1 VAGSVAPLAFIRTW
15 YNSRVSSYTSS
26 GRLDGQRQDSG
37 VREGIES
44 KARETDAAPGE
55 FEIDEPFSSLLSTTR
70 EVLFSPQR
78 FFDEL
83 PPYGPLGAPVLY
95 FLISLSIT
103 AVINVVASLTFLAVP
118 VGIAI
123 ATGSLDAGL
132 LTRGLTIFV
141 FASLVALPI
150 LFVAGFFASVLI
162 LHAFIRLIAGRDQ
175 KGLPATLRVSC
186 YAVGAPVAVA
196 WIPLAGIL
204 AVFYCFYLH
213 MTGLKRVHR
222 ISTARSLGPILILT
236 TLLLAVAAVVAAYDY
251 SMIREAMK

>member
-1 VAGSVAPLAFIRTW
+1 L
-15 YNSRVSSYTSS
+15 
-26 GRLDGQRQDSG
+26 
-37 VREGIES
+37 REGTES
-44 KARETDAAPGE
+44 KGHQTDAAARD
-55 FEIDEPFSSLLSTTR
+55 FEIVDPFSSLLSTTR
-70 EVLFSPQR
+70 DVLFSPQR

-83 PPYGPLGAPVLY
+83 PPDGPLGAPVLY
-95 FLISLSIT
+95 FLICSSIT
-103 AVINVVASLTFLAVP
+103 TVINVVSSLIFLAGP
-118 VGIAI
+118 VGIAL
-123 ATGSLDAGL
+123 ATGSLDTGL
-132 LTRGLTIFV
+132 LIRVLSIFV

-162 LHAFIRLIAGRDQ
+162 LHAFIRLIVGRDQ

-186 YAVGAPVAVA
+186 YAVGAPAAVA

-213 MTGLKRVHR
+213 TTGLKRVHR

-236 TLLLAVAAVVAAYDY
+236 ALLLALAAVVAAYDY

>member
-1 VAGSVAPLAFIRTW
+1 L
-15 YNSRVSSYTSS
+15 
-26 GRLDGQRQDSG
+26 
-37 VREGIES
+37 REGTES
-44 KARETDAAPGE
+44 KGHQTDAAARD
-55 FEIDEPFSSLLSTTR
+55 FEIVDPFSSLLSTTR
-70 EVLFSPQR
+70 DVLFSPQR

-83 PPYGPLGAPVLY
+83 PPDGPLGAPVLY
-95 FLISLSIT
+95 FLICSSIT
-103 AVINVVASLTFLAVP
+103 AVISVVAGFTFFAVP
-118 VGIAI
+118 VGIAV

-132 LTRGLTIFV
+132 LIRVLTIFV
-141 FASLVALPI
+141 FASLVVLPA

-213 MTGLKRVHR
+213 AIGLKRVHR
-222 ISTARSLGPILILT
+222 ISTSRSIGAILILT
-236 TLLLAVAAVVAAYDY
+236 TLLLMLATVVGVYDY
-251 SMIREAMK
+251 SVIREVMK

>member
-1 VAGSVAPLAFIRTW
+1 M
-15 YNSRVSSYTSS
+15 
-26 GRLDGQRQDSG
+26 
-37 VREGIES
+37 REGTES
-44 KARETDAAPGE
+44 KGHQTDAAARD
-55 FEIDEPFSSLLSTTR
+55 FEIVDPFSSLLSTTR
-70 EVLFSPQR
+70 DVLFSPQR

-83 PPYGPLGAPVLY
+83 PPDGPLGAPVLY
-95 FLISLSIT
+95 FLICSSIT
-103 AVINVVASLTFLAVP
+103 TVINVVSSLIFLAGP
-118 VGIAI
+118 VGIAL
-123 ATGSLDAGL
+123 ATGSLDTGL
-132 LTRGLTIFV
+132 LIRVLTIFV

-204 AVFYCFYLH
+204 AVFYCFYLQT
-213 MTGLKRVHR
+213 TGLKRVHR

-236 TLLLAVAAVVAAYDY
+236 TLLLALAAVVAAYDY

>member
-1 VAGSVAPLAFIRTW
+1 M
-15 YNSRVSSYTSS
+15 
-26 GRLDGQRQDSG
+26 
-37 VREGIES
+37 REGTES
-44 KARETDAAPGE
+44 KGHQTDAAARD
-55 FEIDEPFSSLLSTTR
+55 FEIVDPFSSLLSTTR
-70 EVLFSPQR
+70 DVLFSPQR

-83 PPYGPLGAPVLY
+83 PPDGPLGAPVLY
-95 FLISLSIT
+95 FLICSSIT
-103 AVINVVASLTFLAVP
+103 TVINVVSSLIFLAGP
-118 VGIAI
+118 VGIAL
-123 ATGSLDAGL
+123 ATGSLDTGL
-132 LTRGLTIFV
+132 LIRVLTIFV

-162 LHAFIRLIAGRDQ
+162 LHAFIRLIVGRDQ

-186 YAVGAPVAVA
+186 YAVGAPAAVA

-213 MTGLKRVHR
+213 TTGLKRVHR

-236 TLLLAVAAVVAAYDY
+236 ALLLALAAVVAAYDY